1 MTDIEIPLQNEKTR
15 VYRLFEILPGLI
27 SWTVLFLPLLL
38 ALINPTYAAYF
49 VVAFMVLW
57 LVKAISMSVRV
68 TQGYN
73 RLSRATQ
80 IDWVK
85 KMNELEDV
93 DQSLHKYQNRVE
105 SLSREDKIHYNNMC
119 IYASQRDNQHIKID
133 NIYHLVIVAAY
144 NESIDVIEP
153 TFAAV
158 KKAAYKPENVI
169 LALAYE
175 ARGGDAID
183 KTAKELLSKY
193 KDEFGHVAIVKHP
206 ADIENEVIG
215 KGGNITFAA
224 RRMNK
229 YVEKQGLNP
238 ENVIVTTLDSDN
250 RPHPQY
256 LAHLSYMYAI
266 NPNRKY
272 VSFQPIPMFLN
283 NIWDVPAPMR
293 ILATGN
299 SFWNLIVSMRP
310 HLMRNFAAHAQ
321 SMETLIDTDFW
332 SVRTIVEDGHQFWR
346 TYFTYEG
353 RHDVIP
359 LYVPVYQDAVLDET
373 YGRTLKAQFIQLRRW
388 AWGSSDIAYV
398 ATKAFFTRNRVP
410 KLDAF
415 FKLLRLF
422 EAHVTWATVPL
433 MLAFA
438 AWIPIL
444 LAPEGADSIV
454 AHQLPTIASRLNTFI
469 ALGILLTIFLSMRVL
484 PPKPAHYKS
493 RRTVGMYLQ
502 WVLMPVV
509 TIGYNALTGLY
520 SQTRLM
526 FGKYL
531 DKFDVTA
538 KVVKKQ

>member
-1 MTDIEIPLQNEKTR
+1 MTDIEIPLQSEKTHI
-15 VYRLFEILPGLI
+15 YRLFEILPGLI

-38 ALINPTYAAYF
+38 ALISPTYAAYF
-49 VVAFMVLW
+49 VIGFMVLW
-57 LVKAISMSVRV
+57 LVKAISMSIRV

-73 RLSRATQ
+73 RLNRATKV
-80 IDWVK
+80 DWVK
-85 KMNELEDV
+85 KLHDLEDV
-93 DQSLHKYQNRVE
+93 DQSLHKYQNRKE
-105 SLSREDKIHYNNMC
+105 LLTKEDEVHYKNMC
-119 IYASQRDNQHIKID
+119 VYASQRDNQHIEIGD
-133 NIYHLVIVAAY
+133 IHHLVIVAAY
-144 NESIDVIEP
+144 NESIDVVEQ

-169 LALAYE
+169 LTLAYE
-175 ARGGDAID
+175 ERGGEAID
-183 KTAKELLSKY
+183 KVAKELLSRY

-224 RRMNK
+224 RKMRRYIK
-229 YVEKQGLNP
+229 EQGLNP
-238 ENVIVTTLDSDN
+238 KDVIVTTLDSDN

-272 VSFQPIPMFLN
+272 ISFQPIPMFLN

-321 SMETLIDTDFW
+321 SLETLIDTDFW

-346 TYFTYEG
+346 TYFTYDG

-388 AWGSSDIAYV
+388 AWGSSDISYV
-398 ATKAFFTRNRVP
+398 ATKAFFTKNKVP

-438 AWIPIL
+438 AWIPIM
-444 LAPEGADSIV
+444 LAPAGADSIV
-454 AHQLPTIASRLNTFI
+454 AHQLPTIASKLNTFI
-469 ALGILLTIFLSMRVL
+469 ALGILLTVFLSIRVL
-484 PPKPAHYKS
+484 PPKPAHYKG
-493 RRTVGMYLQ
+493 RRTVAMYLQ
-502 WVLMPVV
+502 WILMPVV

-526 FGKYL
+526 LGKYL

-538 KVVKKQ
+538 KVIKKQ